1 MNGLNNRNL
10 FLTILDAVKS
20 KTKKMADSVSG
31 GIPLPGFQTAIL
43 SLYPYLV
50 ER

>member
-20 KTKKMADSVSG
+20 KTKKWQ
-31 GIPLPGFQTAIL
+31 IQ
-43 SLYPYLV
+43 YLV
-50 ER
+50 GFLFLVFRQPSFPCILTR